1 MCRPQAPFP
10 CPCVCVC
17 VLPTHSY
24 DARLL
29 ELQGE
34 LASIDA
40 EQRSLD
46 LMPESANSRDIRRLD
61 DAVKEADGKLEAA
74 R

>member
-1 MCRPQAPFP
+1 MR
-10 CPCVCVC
+10 
-17 VLPTHSY
+17 LSHTRSY

-46 LMPESANSRDIRRLD
+46 LMPESANSRGIRRLD